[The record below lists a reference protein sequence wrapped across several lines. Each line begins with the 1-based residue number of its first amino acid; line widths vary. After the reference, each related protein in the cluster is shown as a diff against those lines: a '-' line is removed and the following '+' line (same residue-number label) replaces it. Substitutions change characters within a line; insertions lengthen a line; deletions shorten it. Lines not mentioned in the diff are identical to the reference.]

1 MSPAAEGAGAARPTG
16 GGSSPRLAG
25 PRRRTPWVAFASV
38 ALIGGLLAAFVV
50 WASQAELE
58 EVTRGNG
65 RVIPSSKEQV
75 IQSLDAGVLTE
86 LLVREGDR
94 VEKNQV
100 LMRIDD
106 TRVSANYR
114 ELQSKVAALSA
125 QAARLRAE
133 AFGSALAFPPELPA
147 KGPLVRRETEA
158 FNARRRSLDEGVE
171 ALRRGIALLDR
182 EIEIVEPLSARGL
195 VSEVEVL
202 RLKRQR
208 NDLALQLADRQNR
221 FRAEA
226 AAELNKVES
235 DLSQAR
241 EATAAR
247 ADAFRRTEL
256 RSPMRGTV
264 KSIRLSTIGGVVQP
278 GQDLMTIVPIDG
290 TLVVEAFVKPSDVA
304 FLRPGQPAVVKLSA
318 YDYAIYGG
326 LEGTI
331 EFISPDTLRDERRGS
346 LAGAGD
352 GDEGGGAFYR
362 VLVRTP
368 STALRGPGGEPLPI
382 LPGMTATV
390 EMLAGRKTVLQY
402 LLKPLTRAGE
412 GLRER

>member
-1 MSPAAEGAGAARPTG
+1 
-16 GGSSPRLAG
+16 
-25 PRRRTPWVAFASV
+25 
-38 ALIGGLLAAFVV
+38 
-50 WASQAELE
+50 
-58 EVTRGNG
+58 
-65 RVIPSSKEQV
+65 
-75 IQSLDAGVLTE
+75 
-86 LLVREGDR
+86 
-94 VEKNQV
+94 
-100 LMRIDD
+100 
-106 TRVSANYR
+106 
-114 ELQSKVAALSA
+114 
-125 QAARLRAE
+125 
-133 AFGSALAFPPELPA
+133 
-147 KGPLVRRETEA
+147 
-158 FNARRRSLDEGVE
+158 
-171 ALRRGIALLDR
+171 
-182 EIEIVEPLSARGL
+182 
-195 VSEVEVL
+195 
-202 RLKRQR
+202 
-208 NDLALQLADRQNR
+208 
-221 FRAEA
+221 
-226 AAELNKVES
+226 
-235 DLSQAR
+235 
-241 EATAAR
+241 
-247 ADAFRRTEL
+247 
-256 RSPMRGTV
+256 
-264 KSIRLSTIGGVVQP
+264 VVQP
-278 GQDLMTIVPIDG
+278 GQDLMTIVPIDD